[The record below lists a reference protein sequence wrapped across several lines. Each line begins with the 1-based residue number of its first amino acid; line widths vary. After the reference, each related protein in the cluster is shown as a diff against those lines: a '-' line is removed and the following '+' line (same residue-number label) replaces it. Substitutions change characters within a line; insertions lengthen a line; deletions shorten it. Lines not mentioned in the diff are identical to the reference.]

1 MNIATDNCLI
11 KFTISDKTA
20 LNVQA
25 VIELESRKKSFALQ
39 LFYDSLTL
47 TKVSVQGVVAIGGH
61 FATLCQEVDFKKHF
75 FPLSIFKK
83 KRQIL
88 LHF

>member
-25 VIELESRKKSFALQ
+25 VIELESRKKDLP
-39 LFYDSLTL
+39 YNYSL
-47 TKVSVQGVVAIGGH
+47 IH
-61 FATLCQEVDFKKHF
+61 
-75 FPLSIFKK
+75 
-83 KRQIL
+83 
-88 LHF
+88 